1 MARSLREIDI
11 AYGKSKER
19 LEKDLNK
26 MEYHVTQIKDT
37 RERIGIKHIKSLD
50 IVQREI
56 NKIMPNDLTGRT
68 DMAGRQ
74 EVNSDLEMEAIRN
87 DLESEDV
94 FSIAF
99 GGKIQLEDSSMPLSM
114 LNGCNEKAEELEMD
128 NKWQSSSSG
137 RSSGEP

>member
-68 DMAGRQ
+68 DMAVRQ

-99 GGKIQLEDSSMPLSM
+99 GGKIQLEDTSMPLSM
-114 LNGCNEKAEELEMD
+114 RFFYLNFNFVYA
-128 NKWQSSSSG
+128 
-137 RSSGEP
+137 